1 MDAIQANVRARRVQR
16 VFVHIVCSMCV
27 CLCCVTTV
35 WFHFVCSQCVFTEC
49 ILGCVYG
56 VCLWCVFT
64 VCVHSGSKVGV
75 SIVCVFAVCVHNVC
89 TQCVFWGVC

>member
-1 MDAIQANVRARRVQR
+1 MFSRNVFLVASM
-16 VFVHIVCSMCV
+16 VCV
-27 CLCCVTTV
+27 N
-35 WFHFVCSQCVFTEC
+35 
-49 ILGCVYG
+49 G

-64 VCVHSGSKVGV
+64 LCVHSGSKVGV